1 MLTARA
7 IRAVLVEGLE
17 AGGVGQVNRV
27 GIRDRFLAGELDL
40 KLAELDMD
48 SLAKM
53 ELCIAIEVSTGV
65 SLAPEELDR
74 HDSLG
79 ALVAEIERRHRA

>member
-7 IRAVLVEGLE
+7 IRAALVEGLE

-40 KLAELDMD
+40 KLTELDMD

-74 HDSLG
+74 YDSLG

>member
-1 MLTARA
+1 MLAARA
-7 IRAVLVEGLE
+7 IRAVLVAGLE
-17 AGGVGQVNRV
+17 AGGIWQVNRV
-27 GIRDRFLAGELDL
+27 DIRDRFLAGELDL
-40 KLAELDMD
+40 KFPELDMD

-53 ELCIAIEVSTGV
+53 ELCIAIEVGTGV